1 MMLKR
6 KMYERLL
13 SWKKQ
18 PKKECILLK
27 GARQVGKTF
36 LVREFGR
43 KEYESFIEINFLEK
57 PELKTA
63 FAGEISAQEIYKRLT
78 ANLPS
83 IKLIPGKTLL
93 FLDEIQA
100 CSKARMALK
109 FLSEDGTLDVIASG
123 SLLGLSYGRDDDDR
137 VERVESVPVG
147 YEKSLMMYPLD
158 FEEYLWA
165 NGFPDETISYLKTY
179 FSERKPLSFD
189 ILTKEENLLK
199 EYLVVGG
206 MPEVVSDFMKNH
218 DFNRVQDIQEKILS
232 SYEDDIAFHAKGV
245 EKTKVRKCFDSIPR
259 QLAKEN
265 RKFKYSEVE
274 HKSTARKYQDSVD
287 WLRDASL
294 ALVCENVSQPC
305 LPLNVYEKENEFKV
319 YFSDTGLLLAMYGF
333 ETKKAL
339 LNDTLKGF
347 AKGGIYENF
356 VAQSLLA
363 KGYGLHYYKPDDDSE
378 LEFLIE
384 KDGEVRPIEVKA
396 GNKATVSLNRFL
408 EKEKPQLVYKL
419 AYANLG
425 YHEKK
430 LTIPYFMVMFL

>member
-1 MMLKR
+1 
-6 KMYERLL
+6 
-13 SWKKQ
+13 
-18 PKKECILLK
+18 
-27 GARQVGKTF
+27 
-36 LVREFGR
+36 
-43 KEYESFIEINFLEK
+43 
-57 PELKTA
+57 
-63 FAGEISAQEIYKRLT
+63 
-78 ANLPS
+78 
-83 IKLIPGKTLL
+83 
-93 FLDEIQA
+93 
-100 CSKARMALK
+100 MALK

-245 EKTKVRKCFDSIPR
+245 EKTKARKCFDSIPR

-408 EKEKPQLVYKL
+408 EKEKLQLVYKL

-430 LTIPYFMVMFL
+430 LTIPHFMVMFL